1 MKHTGLANQVITM
14 LLNGNDEVLLM
25 LMEQYKKSVVVSE
38 EYSEV
43 GFYIDYQI
51 DKELRISDE
60 YHDTFQI
67 GDVDGEVNNIK
78 EAVGF
83 ILYVKNSYLTM
94 LEGYT
99 NIIDR
104 WPETDSKIKLKYDMT
119 PRNYKSLQK
128 KWMKK

>member
-78 EAVGF
+78 EEIGRAHV
-83 ILYVKNSYLTM
+83 
-94 LEGYT
+94 
-99 NIIDR
+99 
-104 WPETDSKIKLKYDMT
+104 
-119 PRNYKSLQK
+119 
-128 KWMKK
+128 